1 MAIKLI
7 PKYQEGGNLRQ
18 RTATNPYQYLFN
30 MSGGNTTQGTVDMG
44 ATLSTWKPPNGT
56 MDPIKPISLGS
67 SQANALTGLGSAPGA
82 NPLVNTKTLAVP
94 KPGAGAGMSA
104 GAVGAVAQGVAD
116 LGVAGID
123 AFSKDP
129 GTDEFGNAK
138 IESKGNTEAKSTLQ
152 GAGKGAATGALI
164 GSVVPGLGTAVGAVA
179 GGLIG
184 GVSGFFK
191 GKKDSE
197 VGGDQYNKAH
207 NSSYN
212 KFYGNQYANQYQA
225 MLGKDGMKMKT
236 EHLVGKFENK
246 DKLVPRLKKGGSINV
261 IVSGKLHKENNS
273 LGNKDK
279 GIPVID
285 SKGRKEFE
293 LEKEEL
299 ILNLEASKQVEKL
312 VNNYNTKN
320 EDNVLE
326 ELGKLVHHEL
336 LNNTKDNSKK
346 FGLEV

>member
-7 PKYQEGGNLRQ
+7 PKLQEGGSVRQ

-30 MSGGNTTQGTVDMG
+30 MTGGNPSQGTVDMG

-67 SQANALTGLGSAPGA
+67 SQANVLTGLGSAPGA
-82 NPLVNTKTLAVP
+82 NPLVDAKTLATP
-94 KPGAGAGMSA
+94 KVGAGAGMSA
-104 GAVGAVAQGVAD
+104 GTVGAISEGVAA
-116 LGVAGID
+116 LGVGAID

-129 GTDEFGNAK
+129 GADEFGNVKA
-138 IESKGNTEAKSTLQ
+138 ESKGVSGSKSALQ

-184 GVSGFFK
+184 GISGFFK
-191 GKKDSE
+191 GKKESE
-197 VGGDQYNKAH
+197 AGGDAYNKAH
-207 NSSYN
+207 NASYN

-236 EHLVGKFENK
+236 EYLVSKFEKK
-246 DKLVPRLKKGGSINV
+246 DKLVPRFKAGGSINV

-320 EDNVLE
+320 EDSVLE
-326 ELGKLVHHEL
+326 TLGKLVHHEL